1 MQKGNSIRAERP
13 VIREVCMKRK
23 LLLLLG
29 MIALFLF
36 GGSTARAAEAP
47 LSARESSIAVIS
59 ALAAKGDMD
68 GLRGALAEGLD
79 RGLTVNEEKELMV
92 QLYAYAGFPRGLNGM
107 TAVMN
112 VVNERK
118 AAGLSDE
125 IGAEP
130 EALPAGTDR
139 EAYGERV
146 QTELTGRRV
155 GGGMYD
161 FTPVLNTFLREHLFC
176 DVFSR
181 GLFTWRERELATV
194 SMLAGI
200 GNVNAQLR
208 SHMGVAMHNGVTAEE
223 LRALTAL
230 LAKHVDEKTGANA
243 EAVLAEVL
251 S

>member
-1 MQKGNSIRAERP
+1 
-13 VIREVCMKRK
+13 MKRK
-23 LLLLLG
+23 LLLFLG

-118 AAGLSDE
+118 AAGLHDE
-125 IGAEP
+125 VGAEP
-130 EALPAGTDR
+130 EALPVGTDR
-139 EAYGERV
+139 QAYGERV

-161 FTPVLNTFLREHLFC
+161 FAPVMNTFLQEHLFC

-181 GLFTWRERELATV
+181 GLFTWREREIATV

-200 GNVNAQLR
+200 GHAEPQLG
-208 SHMGVAMHNGVTAEE
+208 SHMRVAMHNGVTAEE
-223 LRALTAL
+223 LAALTAL
-230 LAKHVDEKTGANA
+230 LSEAVDEQTGENA
-243 EAVLAEVL
+243 EAVRRSVMD
-251 S
+251 